1 MVDLPPE
8 PPEAEHAVDP
18 NQVADMLGAMAAM
31 AVVAVVLG
39 GAAAL
44 VHAPTRSSIR
54 SLVDEHGRISAW
66 LVAAI
71 ATGGSLWFSESAGFP
86 PCELCWYQ
94 RIAMYPLVV
103 VLGIRALRPAGSPDL
118 RLAGLV
124 LVGIGLVV
132 NLWHVAIETF
142 PSLDSG
148 ACDAAVPCT
157 IRWVEGLG
165 LFTIPRLATV
175 AFGLV
180 GLALLLDRTDGRGPE
195 HDPRPYDHPSDI
207 PLGGTTP

>member
-1 MVDLPPE
+1 MD
-8 PPEAEHAVDP
+8 AT
-18 NQVADMLGAMAAM
+18 QVADAFGAMAAM
-31 AVVAVVLG
+31 AVAAVVVG
-39 GAAAL
+39 GLASV
-44 VHAPTRSSIR
+44 VHAPTRHAVR

-86 PCELCWYQ
+86 PCVLCWYQ

-103 VLGIRALRPAGSPDL
+103 VLGLRALRPAGSRDL

-124 LVGIGLVV
+124 LVGLGLAV

-148 ACDAAVPCT
+148 ACDAAAPCT
-157 IRWVEGLG
+157 VRWVEGLG
-165 LFTIPRLATV
+165 FFTIPRLATV
-175 AFGLV
+175 AFALI
-180 GLALLLDRTDGRGPE
+180 GLALLLDRTDGRGPDADA
-195 HDPRPYDHPSDI
+195 HPYDRPAQT